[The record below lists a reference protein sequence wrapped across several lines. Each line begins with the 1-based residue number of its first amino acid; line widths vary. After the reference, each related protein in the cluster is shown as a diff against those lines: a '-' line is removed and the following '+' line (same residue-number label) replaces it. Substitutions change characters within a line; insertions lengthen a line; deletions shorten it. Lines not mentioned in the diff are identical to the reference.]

1 MAQIDIH
8 SRCLP
13 LGRAR
18 GKIQQIFAQIAQ
30 SVEQRTENP
39 CVAGS
44 IPALG
49 IRKSSASA
57 EFFSYSDRS
66 PDGVKLSR
74 LCRLAFTSGIHIR
87 PVGLICS
94 AVQITGANGKSAK
107 RRRKVAVQITGV
119 NRKSAKSRSKS
130 CLPITA
136 VKCIISKSRRNACS
150 ESL

>member
-1 MAQIDIH
+1 MAQIDIL

-74 LCRLAFTSGIHIR
+74 LCRLAFTSGIRIR
-87 PVGLICS
+87 PAGLICC
-94 AVQITGANGKSAK
+94 
-107 RRRKVAVQITGV
+107 AVQITGV
-119 NRKSAKSRSKS
+119 NGKSTKSRRKS

-136 VKCIISKSRRNACS
+136 VKCIISKSRRNARS
-150 ESL
+150 ESS

>member
-1 MAQIDIH
+1 MAQIDIL

-49 IRKSSASA
+49 TKGISSVV
-57 EFFSYSDRS
+57 ERRS
-66 PDGVKLSR
+66 PKPDVRGSSPLSPATTKHAYIFLFACFLFFYFECTGKLKPYIVYS
-74 LCRLAFTSGIHIR
+74 
-87 PVGLICS
+87 
-94 AVQITGANGKSAK
+94 
-107 RRRKVAVQITGV
+107 
-119 NRKSAKSRSKS
+119 
-130 CLPITA
+130 
-136 VKCIISKSRRNACS
+136 IIQTK
-150 ESL
+150 